1 MDNNRLEYDWQTA
14 CEDYELT
21 SLPEE
26 VIDRSGLPV
35 SVQGDKW
42 KINDATFPST
52 INLNRA
58 GLLNPFIAYAIK
70 RYLIQRIKS
79 VSPRETVNCWYSL
92 KSLTTTNQWSEL
104 QSAKS
109 IEDTEKILPT
119 VLSELLENLRRRKSE
134 DQFHRIRAWYVWCTE
149 QELPSFNA
157 EVMYDL
163 LKIKVPG
170 NEKGRAVMLDD
181 EEQGPLTD
189 TETTA
194 LRNGLIN
201 DKGPILERACVWL
214 CLAFGCNPANFALLR
229 EEDFIVRDF
238 KNSNHKFYELKIP
251 RIKKRDLKHQRSE
264 FKSRKVDDKLAML
277 LAELINNNKL
287 YNKLGNDLPRPLLM
301 RETPNKNKLGT
312 PIEEFAYHLSSK
324 EFTENILKC
333 ITRLNIISPRTGRL
347 LAITPRRLRY
357 TFATAMVRQ
366 GASAAE
372 LADLLDHTDLQHVQV
387 YYNARSTIV
396 ERLDSALA
404 EKLAPLVAQFSGK
417 IIDKDA
423 YVESNPNSRIK
434 YQEKSNP
441 KKIHGIGVC
450 GADFLCKLYP
460 PLSCYLCEKFQPFK
474 DAPHAK
480 ILEEL
485 TSWRQRRL
493 EQQGEND
500 RIAQQ
505 LDDVIYRVAQVK
517 TACEKTEVTNE
528 KQ

>member
-1 MDNNRLEYDWQTA
+1 MHSQFTSISPAEFYKDYD
-14 CEDYELT
+14 L
-21 SLPEE
+21 SPLPTE

-35 SVQGDKW
+35 ALHGDKW
-42 KINDATFPST
+42 LINEATFPIT
-52 INLNRA
+52 LHFDKINI
-58 GLLNPFIAYAIK
+58 LNPFINYAIK
-70 RYLIQRIKS
+70 RYLIQRIKQI
-79 VSPRETVNCWYSL
+79 SPRETNNCWSSLKLLSTTENWKQLQLADSL
-92 KSLTTTNQWSEL
+92 KS
-104 QSAKS
+104 
-109 IEDTEKILPT
+109 TENILPI
-119 VLSELLENLRRRKSE
+119 VLSELLEKLRRKKTE
-134 DQFHRIRAWYVWCTE
+134 DRFHRLRAWYIWCTE
-149 QELPSFNA
+149 QELPGFNS
-157 EVMYDL
+157 EIMYDL

-181 EEQGPLTD
+181 AEQGPLTD
-189 TETTA
+189 AEVSA
-194 LRNGLIN
+194 LRSALMN
-201 DKGPILERACVWL
+201 DKGPLSERICVWL
-214 CLAFGCNPANFALLR
+214 CLAFGCNPANFVLLR
-229 EEDFIVRDF
+229 KEDFIIRTFND
-238 KNSNHKFYELKIP
+238 SEYSFYELKIP
-251 RIKKRDLKHQRSE
+251 RIKKRGLKHQRAE
-264 FKSRKVDDKLAML
+264 FKTRKVDDILASML
-277 LAELINNNKL
+277 MELTKQNNT
-287 YNKLGNDLPRPLLM
+287 LPHPSHLPVPLLK
-301 RETPNKNKLGT
+301 RDIPNKHKLGT
-312 PIEEFAYHLSSK
+312 PLEEYACHLSSSD
-324 EFTENILKC
+324 FTDSLQKC
-333 ITRLNIISPRTGRL
+333 VARLGVISPRTGKQL
-347 LAITPRRLRY
+347 IVTTRRLRY

-417 IIDKDA
+417 IINKDA

-480 ILEEL
+480 ILEDI

-505 LDDVIYRVAQVK
+505 LDEVIYKVAQVK
-517 TACEKTEVTNE
+517 SACEIDKQVINE
-528 KQ
+528 

>member
-1 MDNNRLEYDWQTA
+1 MNKNPLIKNWRMLYE
-14 CEDYELT
+14 EYELP
-21 SLPEE
+21 SLPKE

-35 SVQGDKW
+35 NIQGNEW

-52 INLNRA
+52 INLNKMDI
-58 GLLNPFIAYAIK
+58 LNPFIMYAIK

-92 KSLTTTNQWSEL
+92 KSLTSTNKWAEL
-104 QSAKS
+104 QLANS
-109 IEDTEKILPT
+109 IENTEEILPI
-119 VLSELLENLRRRKSE
+119 VLSELLENLRRRKTE
-134 DQFHRIRAWYVWCTE
+134 DQFHRIRAWYIWCTE
-149 QELPSFNA
+149 QELPGFNS
-157 EVMYDL
+157 EIMYDL
-163 LKIKVPG
+163 LKIKLPG

-181 EEQGPLTD
+181 EEEGPLTD
-189 TETTA
+189 IETTA
-194 LRNGLIN
+194 LRNSLMS
-201 DKGPILERACVWL
+201 DKGPIIERTCVWL
-214 CLAFGCNPANFALLR
+214 CLAFGCNPANFVLLR
-229 EEDFIVRDF
+229 EEDFIVRNF
-238 KNSNHKFYELKIP
+238 KNSDHKFYELKIP
-251 RIKKRDLKHQRSE
+251 RIKKRGLTHQRSE
-264 FKSRKVDDKLAML
+264 FKSRKVDDKLASL
-277 LAELINNNKL
+277 LTELINNNKR
-287 YNKLGNDLPRPLLM
+287 YTSKIDLPRPLLM
-301 RETPNKNKLGT
+301 RETPNKSKLDT
-312 PIEEFAYHLSSK
+312 PIEEFAYHFSSK

-347 LAITPRRLRY
+347 LKITPHRLRY

-366 GASAAE
+366 GASASE

-417 IIDKDA
+417 IINKNGYDA
-423 YVESNPNSRIK
+423 SNPNSRIQ

-480 ILEEL
+480 ILDEL
-485 TSWRQRRL
+485 TSWRHGRL

-505 LDDVIYRVAQVK
+505 LDDVIYRVAQIK
-517 TACEKTEVTNE
+517 TVCEKLQVANE
-528 KQ
+528 K

>member
-1 MDNNRLEYDWQTA
+1 MDKNPLIKNWQELYEEYD
-14 CEDYELT
+14 LPP
-21 SLPEE
+21 LPEE

-35 SVQGDKW
+35 NIQGDKW

-52 INLNRA
+52 INFDKADIFNQ
-58 GLLNPFIAYAIK
+58 FIIYAIK

-92 KSLTTTNQWSEL
+92 KSLTTTNKWNEL
-104 QSAKS
+104 QSANS
-109 IEDTEKILPT
+109 IEDTEKILPV
-119 VLSELLENLRRRKSE
+119 VLSEILEDLRRRKSE
-134 DQFHRIRAWYVWCTE
+134 DQFHRIRAWYVWCAE
-149 QELPSFNA
+149 QELPGFSA

-163 LKIKVPG
+163 LKIKLPG
-170 NEKGRAVMLDD
+170 NEKGKAVMLDD

-194 LRNGLIN
+194 LRNALIN
-201 DKGPILERACVWL
+201 DKGPILERVCVWL

-229 EEDFIVRDF
+229 EDDFIVRDF

-251 RIKKRDLKHQRSE
+251 RIKERGLKHQRSE
-264 FKSRKVDDKLAML
+264 FKSRKVDDKLAVL
-277 LAELINNNKL
+277 LLELIAHNKL
-287 YNKLGNDLPRPLLM
+287 YSLKNNLPTPLLM
-301 RETPNKNKLGT
+301 RETPNKSKLGT

-396 ERLDSALA
+396 ERLDTALA
-404 EKLAPLVAQFSGK
+404 EKLAPLVAQFSVK
-417 IIDKDA
+417 VIDKNT
-423 YVESNPNSRIK
+423 YNESNLNSRIK
-434 YQEKSNP
+434 YQEKTNP

-450 GADFLCKLYP
+450 CADFLCKLYP

-485 TSWRQRRL
+485 TSWRQNRL
-493 EQQGEND
+493 QQQREND

-505 LDDVIYRVAQVK
+505 LDDVIYRIAQVK
-517 TACEKTEVTNE
+517 TACEEKSGVINE
-528 KQ
+528 K

>member
-1 MDNNRLEYDWQTA
+1 MDKNPLIKNWQTL
-14 CEDYELT
+14 CEEYELPP
-21 SLPEE
+21 LPEE

-35 SVQGDKW
+35 DIQGDKW

-52 INLNRA
+52 INLNKA
-58 GLLNPFIAYAIK
+58 EILNPFIIYAIK

-79 VSPRETVNCWYSL
+79 VSQRETVNCWYSL
-92 KSLTTTNQWSEL
+92 KSLATTNKWAEL
-104 QSAKS
+104 QLAKS
-109 IEDTEKILPT
+109 IEDTEAILPI

-134 DQFHRIRAWYVWCTE
+134 DQFHRVRAWYIWCTE
-149 QELPSFNA
+149 QELPGFNS
-157 EVMYDL
+157 EIMYDL

-189 TETTA
+189 TEATA

-201 DKGPILERACVWL
+201 DKGPILERVCVWL

-229 EEDFIVRDF
+229 EEDFIVRHF
-238 KNSNHKFYELKIP
+238 KNSDHKFYELKIP
-251 RIKKRDLKHQRSE
+251 RIKKRGLRHQRSE
-264 FKSRKVDDKLAML
+264 FKSRKVDDNLAIL
-277 LAELINNNKL
+277 LVELINKNKSHIPET
-287 YNKLGNDLPRPLLM
+287 NLPRPLLM
-301 RETPNKNKLGT
+301 RDKTNSSKMGT

-333 ITRLNIISPRTGRL
+333 VTRLNITSPRTGRL
-347 LAITPRRLRY
+347 LTITPRRLRY

-417 IIDKDA
+417 VIDKNSFDA
-423 YVESNPNSRIK
+423 SNPNTRIK

-505 LDDVIYRVAQVK
+505 LDDVIYNVGQVK
-517 TACEKTEVTNE
+517 TACEEKSQVANE
-528 KQ
+528 K